1 MKRLIKQAIHLIR
14 QNPFYSLITIIGTA
28 VTIAF
33 VMVVVMIYEFRTAN
47 IAPESHRSR
56 VMYTDTGVNMKKTV
70 QMCIVEW
77 DVQLMKHC
85 LSIYQE

>member
-1 MKRLIKQAIHLIR
+1 MKRFIKQTIYLIR

-56 VMYTDTGVNMKKTV
+56 VMYTDTGVNMKKDGSNV
-70 QMCIVEW
+70 Y
-77 DVQLMKHC
+77 
-85 LSIYQE
+85 SA